1 MGWRNYFSF
10 QGRLNRKPYWLMSL
24 ALLGVAIA
32 AFVVIALL
40 AALLNLFWVLAAPV
54 VIALIWGSMSIAT
67 RRLHDRNKS
76 AWWLLL
82 YQGLPTVLG
91 ILRAVMMAQGGAASA
106 GPANMLGFISFC
118 ISMWVLVDLGFLKGP
133 SGANRFG
140 DDPLGPQV
148 QEVFA

>member
-1 MGWRNYFSF
+1 VGDWRNYFSF

-24 ALLGVAIA
+24 VLIGVAFA
-32 AFVVIALL
+32 AFIVIAML
-40 AALLNLFWVLAAPV
+40 AALLKLAWILAAPLL
-54 VIALIWGSMSIAT
+54 IALVWGSMSIAA

-82 YQGLPTVLG
+82 YQGLPMVLSF
-91 ILRAVMMAQGGAASA
+91 LQGLMKLGGA
-106 GPANMLGFISFC
+106 GPASLLGAIGFC
-118 ISMWVLVDLGFLKGP
+118 LSMWVLVDLGILRGT

-140 DDPLGPQV
+140 DDPLGPEI